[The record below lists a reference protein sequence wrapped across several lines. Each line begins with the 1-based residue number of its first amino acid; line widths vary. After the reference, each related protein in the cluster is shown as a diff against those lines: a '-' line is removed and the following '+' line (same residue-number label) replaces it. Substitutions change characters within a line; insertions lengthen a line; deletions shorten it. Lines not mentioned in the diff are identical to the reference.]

1 MQEKQANLLI
11 GEITTS
17 PCWSLHSL
25 CSSVCWGG
33 KEGAD
38 LREEE
43 DLGIFLENCRS
54 FGAGEGRA
62 IWLNRVKLFIG
73 RVGKLGGR
81 AEWGWDHS
89 SGFIL

>member
-1 MQEKQANLLI
+1 M
-11 GEITTS
+11 
-17 PCWSLHSL
+17 
-25 CSSVCWGG
+25 
-33 KEGAD
+33 
-38 LREEE
+38 REEE

-54 FGAGEGRA
+54 FGAGEARA

-81 AEWGWDHS
+81 AERGWDHS